1 MSEEQSKP
9 PSRPTDFDFA
19 SAPVLTGP
27 NGTPYR
33 DSPEGRIFGTYPEC
47 TPRCEPY
54 CPGHTEVPSDKTYG
68 SEPETAPS
76 SPANEW
82 SSFKKARGDD
92 VRKRGFLTSQLHPF
106 RHVEQ
111 VSLTNTGSEAK
122 IEILGGSLAAVE
134 RVIEVGK
141 RRKGRNLRYVCV
153 CGHSE
158 GAHSADDSLVHCQ
171 VGNVWCSCK
180 YPSWVLLAENV
191 RHFAHKTNGA
201 GPNHALSKGIVST
214 QKAGYSLESLIKQEC
229 WMCNTPT
236 DELVAVA
243 LIVREGTVRPAFDF
257 DGQANTLWCRGC
269 CDENRVSIWY
279 PGSLV

>member
-1 MSEEQSKP
+1 
-9 PSRPTDFDFA
+9 
-19 SAPVLTGP
+19 
-27 NGTPYR
+27 
-33 DSPEGRIFGTYPEC
+33 
-47 TPRCEPY
+47 
-54 CPGHTEVPSDKTYG
+54 
-68 SEPETAPS
+68 
-76 SPANEW
+76 
-82 SSFKKARGDD
+82 
-92 VRKRGFLTSQLHPF
+92 
-106 RHVEQ
+106 
-111 VSLTNTGSEAK
+111 LTNTGSEAK

-279 PGSLV
+279 PLLGAVSIVGGNYPRLCRLSEPSLSRTPRIEKIPRSWKLKSRYYAWSWIVVLEGADTKPSSILSAA